1 MRLLLKTF
9 ALLALFPYAGIVA
22 LLATGTASWSSVAY
36 VAAAGLILGGLVTL
50 PDVAAPSA
58 SADAVDASDTC
69 GEKRRTRPRGL
80 SRAGALALV
89 AVMVARILTAGGGR
103 ETSGLHVGDA
113 ERPGGP
119 ARLVNRLV
127 DEGDLATLGTRVLVG
142 GRMLN
147 DDRVELP
154 ASMRDAYAAMR
165 REHGDAPSPVV
176 ATYLGLQG
184 PSGFDLVV
192 VEPPRGAG
200 GAGPAPEAAVVFLHG
215 YAGNFDL
222 PCWQVARA
230 VAPLDVL
237 TACPST
243 RWIGD
248 WWSAEGEATVRR
260 TVDALR
266 ARGVTRFVLAG
277 LSNGGY
283 GASLLA
289 PRMKGTFAGLVLLS
303 GADPAAEDAGV
314 PALLVHGTRDSMA
327 GVHEARRYAAGH
339 ARARLV
345 EVDAGHFAMLVRA
358 DEVELAIREFV
369 AARLDARAS
378 L

>member
-9 ALLALFPYAGIVA
+9 ALLALFPYAGIVL

-36 VAAAGLILGGLVTL
+36 VAAAGLVLGGLVTL
-50 PDVAAPSA
+50 PDAADPSA
-58 SADAVDASDTC
+58 PADAADVAS

-80 SRAGALALV
+80 SRAGALAIV
-89 AVMVARILTAGGGR
+89 AVMVARILTAGGR
-103 ETSGLHVGDA
+103 EAGGIHVGDA
-113 ERPGGP
+113 ERPAGP
-119 ARLVNRLV
+119 ARIVNRLV
-127 DEGDLATLGTRVLVG
+127 DEGDLATFGTRVLVG
-142 GRMLN
+142 GRMLD
-147 DDRVELP
+147 DDRADLP

-165 REHGDAPSPVV
+165 REHGEAPSPVV

-192 VEPPRGAG
+192 VEPPPHSRGAS
-200 GAGPAPEAAVVFLHG
+200 GAGAAPEAAVVFLHG

-230 VAPLDVL
+230 VAPLDVV

-248 WWSAEGEATVRR
+248 WWSPEGEATVRR
-260 TVDALR
+260 TVEALR
-266 ARGVTRFVLAG
+266 ARGVTRLVLAG

-289 PRMKGTFAGLVLLS
+289 PRMKGTFAGVVLLS